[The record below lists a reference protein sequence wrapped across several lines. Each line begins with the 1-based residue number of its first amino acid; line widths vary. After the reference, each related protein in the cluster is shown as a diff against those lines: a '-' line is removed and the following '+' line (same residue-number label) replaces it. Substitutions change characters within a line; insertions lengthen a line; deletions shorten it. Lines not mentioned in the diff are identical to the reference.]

1 MDPWFDTREIPD
13 DEPLQLPA
21 WMNEKS
27 REEVLSQ
34 LPIDFNKGAMWWA
47 GVWQKVS
54 EEQAKTPEFLM
65 LATAMAATMGWPAV
79 VENLLELGAPIAPID
94 RPSQGWQWIEN
105 NKREL
110 DKPVCSVIEACLW
123 GMRGFTTVA
132 PLHPGRAKSLDV
144 LFAHGADP
152 KLISWRAAVE
162 LLSHGTMASK
172 FIDAGLQA
180 SKPSTASDRGGEG
193 QVLMDV
199 LFSSQIDL
207 AAAARGRVLDA
218 FIRNGMPV
226 HIAPDK
232 PSLIQ
237 YIASSVAGLSQMHVA
252 LKHPDK
258 EALGKDVLENQ
269 ALLEKRAQRMNEE
282 KRTLFLSRVMQVAV
296 IDAATPYVAPSRS
309 RPRF

>member
-13 DEPLQLPA
+13 DAPLTLPA
-21 WMNEKS
+21 WMNEKA
-27 REEVLSQ
+27 REEVLEQ
-34 LPIDFNKGAMWWA
+34 LPIDYNKGARWWA
-47 GVWQKVS
+47 GVWQQVS
-54 EEQAKTPEFLM
+54 EEQAETPEFLM

-79 VENLLELGAPIAPID
+79 VENLIDMGAPIAPID
-94 RPSQGWQWIEN
+94 RPLQGWQWIQ
-105 NKREL
+105 KKGEL

-144 LFAHGADP
+144 LFDHGADP
-152 KLISWRAAVE
+152 QLISWRAAIE
-162 LLSHGTMASK
+162 LLSHGTMAAK

-180 SKPSTASDRGGEG
+180 SKSSTALDRGGEG

-199 LFSSQIDL
+199 LFSSRIDL
-207 AAAARGRVLDA
+207 ASAARGRVLDA

-226 HIAPDK
+226 RIAPDK

-258 EALGKDVLENQ
+258 EALGKDILENQ
-269 ALLEKRAQRMNEE
+269 DLLEKRAQRMNEE
-282 KRTLFLSRVMQVAV
+282 KRTLFLSQVMQVAV
-296 IDAATPYVAPSRS
+296 IDAATPGVAPARS